1 MKIFMNSKSSAK
13 ASPQHI
19 EHPQPIDEATEAGRM
34 MPSRSHSQLL
44 AKAGPAAW

>member
-13 ASPQHI
+13 ASQHI
-19 EHPQPIDEATEAGRM
+19 EHPQPIDKATEAGRM